1 MKKLILVAV
10 QEYKRNVWKKSFIL
24 ALLSMPIIIAF
35 GVGIGVVISNLE
47 NNDLPVGFV
56 DRAGLLSNPIV
67 IPAKSRPVDFIA
79 FETQEQ
85 ALRGLELGEIQAV
98 YLVTEDY
105 FTSNTIELFYI
116 EEPGKNATRQFYNFV
131 KLNLVALEFPNI
143 AERAASGSN
152 LILRSIDGKRELPDG
167 EPPMSAILPLM
178 ISLAIVFLLLMSSGY
193 MMHAVVEEKENRTM
207 EVVITSLSPTQLMGG
222 KVLGVL
228 GISFTQL
235 VVWTVFGFLVIVV
248 ASQGL
253 GIEWFQNSKIDWL
266 SILLIV
272 LLAIPTFVIAS
283 ALMMAIGSTVTET
296 QEAQWVVSIFMM
308 LFWIP
313 LWLTGIIGDTPNSLL
328 PLVLSFLPF
337 TSLMTIGIRNMFIF
351 LPYWQIGIS
360 IAFQFLFAVAAVWLA
375 GRTFRLGML
384 RYGQKLGLKEVF
396 GKPAVVSK

>member
-24 ALLSMPIIIAF
+24 ALMSMPIIIIL
-35 GVGIGVVISNLE
+35 GVGLGVVISNLE
-47 NNDLPVGFV
+47 NNDLPVGYV
-56 DRAGLLSNPIV
+56 DKAGLFSDPIR

-79 FETQEQ
+79 YESQEKAQGALENGETQ
-85 ALRGLELGEIQAV
+85 AFYVISG
-98 YLVTEDY
+98 DY

-116 EEPGKNATRQFYNFV
+116 QEPGKNATRQFYDFV
-131 KLNLVALEFPNI
+131 QLNLVALEFPDI
-143 AERAASGSN
+143 AERVASGSN

-167 EPPMSAILPLM
+167 EPPLSVFLPLM
-178 ISLAIVFLLLMSSGY
+178 ISFAIVILLLMSSGY

-235 VVWTVFGFLVIVV
+235 VVWTIFGFMAIVI

-253 GIEWFQNSKIDWL
+253 GIEWFQNPTIDWFG
-266 SILLIV
+266 ILLIV
-272 LLAIPTFVIAS
+272 LLAIPTFVTAS

-296 QEAQWVVSIFMM
+296 QEAQWVVSIFMV

-313 LWLTGIIGDTPNSLL
+313 VWLIGIIGDAPNALL
-328 PLVLSFLPF
+328 PMVLSFLPF
-337 TSLMTIGIRNMFIF
+337 TSLMTIGIRNMFVY

-360 IAFQFLFAVAAVWLA
+360 IVTQLLFAVAAVWLA
-375 GRTFRLGML
+375 GRTFRVGML
-384 RYGQKLGLKEVF
+384 RYGQKVSLKEVF
-396 GKPAVVSK
+396 GRHAVEIK